1 MICRIWSGRTADT
14 AGADAYQRVFE
25 TTVLDE
31 LRGVEGFRAAYL
43 LRRDLEVVTLTMFES
58 LSAIRAFAGEND
70 NLAHVTAPARA
81 VLASFDRDVRHFT
94 VAVSA

>member
-1 MICRIWSGRTADT
+1 MICRIWSGRTADA

-31 LRGVEGFRAAYL
+31 LHGVEGFRGAYL

-58 LSAIRAFAGEND
+58 FDAVRGFAGEHYD
-70 NLAHVTAPARA
+70 RAHVTAPASA
-81 VLASFDRDVRHFT
+81 VLESFDREVRHFT
-94 VAVSA
+94 VAVSV